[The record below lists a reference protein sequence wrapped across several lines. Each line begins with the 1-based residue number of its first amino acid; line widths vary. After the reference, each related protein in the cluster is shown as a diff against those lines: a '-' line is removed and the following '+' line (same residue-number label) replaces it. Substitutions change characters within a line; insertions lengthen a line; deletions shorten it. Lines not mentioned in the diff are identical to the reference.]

1 MDSPNMK
8 RISLYLDKKLVKK
21 VDAAQRKFGYSSRN
35 EFFSAM
41 IENFIAN
48 EMLKENRTILS
59 EKLSKAVAALSED
72 NAKAISKGLFRYAVE
87 LEMITRIIAQITN
100 ISDRELEKMRTE
112 AVNNVRRTRG
122 KVHLDEIL
130 KGYYNNR

>member
-1 MDSPNMK
+1 MDSPNIK

-21 VDAAQRKFGYSSRN
+21 ADSAKRKLGYSSRN
-35 EFFSAM
+35 EFFTVL

-48 EMLKENRTILS
+48 EMIKDNSPILS
-59 EKLSKAVAALSED
+59 KKLSKAVADLSED

-87 LEMITRIIAQITN
+87 LEMITRIIAQITD
-100 ISDRELEKMRTE
+100 ISAKELEKMRTE

-130 KGYYNNR
+130 KGYYNDR

>member
-21 VDAAQRKFGYSSRN
+21 ADAAQKKFGYSSRN
-35 EFFSAM
+35 EFFTAM
-41 IENFIAN
+41 IENFIAD
-48 EMLKENRTILS
+48 EMIKENSPILS
-59 EKLSKAVAALSED
+59 EKLSKAVADLSED

-100 ISDRELEKMRTE
+100 INDRELDRMRTE
-112 AVNNVRRTRG
+112 AINNVRRTRG
-122 KVHLDEIL
+122 RVHLDEIL
-130 KGYYNNR
+130 KGYYNNK